1 MDSVYAS
8 GSREMEISSQFSL
21 DSGHNMLC
29 KFIFMRLVQDCPSTP
44 ASHPCTYRCQ
54 SGRLLIQSTSGSLC
68 LICVYWHAHVR
79 YSFIFELNWS
89 EHEKHKGSRFV
100 RCSVWFVLPEILCAS
115 HFKFMAETLTWL
127 IVSLPTPQRNLD
139 VNSELH
145 ICVFFFC
152 GALHELLMDWTPV
165 GCLKIYR
172 HLELSRSG
180 FSLLFLFLQFEPFCF
195 WTEFYIFAVSKMEQ
209 MIMFTL
215 MMFTKM
221 KLAALIVS
229 PCWCACVINVVFIL
243 FML

>member
-1 MDSVYAS
+1 MQRVVCFARD
-8 GSREMEISSQFSL
+8 
-21 DSGHNMLC
+21 
-29 KFIFMRLVQDCPSTP
+29 
-44 ASHPCTYRCQ
+44 
-54 SGRLLIQSTSGSLC
+54 SLC
-68 LICVYWHAHVR
+68 FTFQIHGWNINMVNCLTA
-79 YSFIFELNWS
+79 NTP
-89 EHEKHKGSRFV
+89 EKPGCKLWASY
-100 RCSVWFVLPEILCAS
+100 LC
-115 HFKFMAETLTWL
+115 F
-127 IVSLPTPQRNLD
+127 
-139 VNSELH
+139 
-145 ICVFFFC
+145 FFFC

-180 FSLLFLFLQFEPFCF
+180 FSLLFLFLHFEPFCF

-243 FML
+243 FKL